1 MLSPGH
7 GGSAPAVYVHA
18 LGHVTYEGHHP
29 ERTLLYQLI
38 EQYYPALVEPLDAQ
52 GRSLPTHVHQA
63 FEAYL
68 KCGRQDQR
76 RLTPEDFR
84 VIDRLFAIFS
94 NLVTRIHQEVCSQQP
109 FYLFLSKGVDTKLS
123 KLHSEL
129 QVIGHDLQSGL
140 THVQLIS
147 GVGFPRQLRQLCGS
161 IHGGGDGFSL
171 VDNAVE

>member
-1 MLSPGH
+1 MFPTKARSPTVFDSKSAKV
-7 GGSAPAVYVHA
+7 GGGAACYLRATEVPPPPVYVHA

-76 RLTPEDFR
+76 RLTPGRFQGDRSAVRDLFR
-84 VIDRLFAIFS
+84 
-94 NLVTRIHQEVCSQQP
+94 P
-109 FYLFLSKGVDTKLS
+109 
-123 KLHSEL
+123 
-129 QVIGHDLQSGL
+129 
-140 THVQLIS
+140 
-147 GVGFPRQLRQLCGS
+147 
-161 IHGGGDGFSL
+161 GDSYP
-171 VDNAVE
+171 